1 MRNSTIAG
9 SILALGL
16 AMSISTPAFA
26 LDDYLRK
33 EKDTINVFIKD
44 GKLFCNRAEDK
55 FEMCHGMAQEGE
67 DWKGKKMKHP
77 DMPGFMTFNG
87 TVSFTDTTLTIKGC
101 AVGNSMCDTEVW
113 TKIAPAAENADAAAM
128 GSETS
133 TDETMPKPASE

>member
-1 MRNSTIAG
+1 MKNSTIAG
-9 SILALGL
+9 GIVTLGL
-16 AMSISTPAFA
+16 ALSMSAPAFA

-33 EKDTINVFIKD
+33 EKDIINVFVKD

-67 DWKGKKMKHP
+67 GWKGKKMKHP

-87 TVSFTDTTLTIKGC
+87 SVSFTDTTLTIKGC

-113 TKIAPAAENADAAAM
+113 TKIAPVAENAEENAAATS
-128 GSETS
+128 SE
-133 TDETMPKPASE
+133 ETMPKPASE